1 MLVLFHVM
9 HDDAAAAAADD
20 DDDEHVTI
28 QATQRQINVILAR
41 CTTAKSICPGI
52 YQSNQASIM

>member
-9 HDDAAAAAADD
+9 HDDAAAAADD

-41 CTTAKSICPGI
+41 CTTAKPIRPGI